1 MFVGMRRA
9 RLAGLAAIGALLACG
24 GPQGTP
30 GPRTERAR
38 SAADSVFSADSAAL
52 AAILTRDAA
61 DRQASLALRAGD
73 RFAPYTGPINSTAS
87 AYSGDQTPT
96 AAAPVATARGVH
108 RLTAGEV
115 AEHLRRRTG
124 QVTVAILY
132 GTRCPRTRAMF
143 PAFVA
148 LAARYREQPVH
159 IAAFALDN
167 YPEDVP
173 GFLARYGAPFDSL
186 SIRQGKVGELSGVL
200 ARLGFFGG
208 PGAVNPAVG
217 VTISMP
223 YVAVLGRD
231 GYVRAAWHAATNV
244 AAIDQAVRTELAR

>member
-1 MFVGMRRA
+1 MRTARFVGFTT
-9 RLAGLAAIGALLACG
+9 IGVLLACG
-24 GPQGTP
+24 GTQGAP
-30 GPRTERAR
+30 EPRTELGP
-38 SAADSVFSADSAAL
+38 SATDSAFSADSATL
-52 AAILTRDAA
+52 AAILARDAA
-61 DRQASLALRAGD
+61 DRQASLALRASD
-73 RFAPYTGPINSTAS
+73 KFAPYTGSIGTTAS

-96 AAAPVATARGVH
+96 RASPVARAPGVH
-108 RLTAGEV
+108 RLTAAEV
-115 AEHLRRRTG
+115 AEHLRRRKG

-143 PAFVA
+143 PTFVA

-167 YPEDVP
+167 YPQDVP
-173 GFLARYGAPFDSL
+173 GFLARYAAPFDSL
-186 SIRQGKVGELSGVL
+186 SIRDGKVGELSGAL
-200 ARLGFFGG
+200 APLGFFGG
-208 PGAVNPAVG
+208 PGAVDPAVG

>member
-1 MFVGMRRA
+1 MRRA

-24 GPQGTP
+24 GAQGTP
-30 GPRTERAR
+30 GPRTELAR
-38 SAADSVFSADSAAL
+38 SATDSAFSADSATL
-52 AAILTRDAA
+52 AAILARDAV
-61 DRQASLALRAGD
+61 DRQASLALRARD
-73 RFAPYTGPINSTAS
+73 RLAPYTGSLDSTAS

-96 AAAPVATARGVH
+96 PAPPVANAPGVH

-115 AEHLRRRTG
+115 AEHLRRQKG

-132 GTRCPRTRAMF
+132 GTRCPRTKAMF
-143 PAFVA
+143 PTFVA

-167 YPEDVP
+167 YPDDVP
-173 GFLARYGAPFDSL
+173 GFLARYAAPFDSL
-186 SIRQGKVGELSGVL
+186 SIRDGKVGELSGAL
-200 ARLGFFGG
+200 APLGFFGG

-223 YVAVLGRD
+223 YVAVLDRE
-231 GYVRAAWHAATNV
+231 GYVRAAWHAATNI